1 MEPLDT
7 KDLQR
12 FSWDKM
18 SPGIDQKIKV
28 KKRKRFL
35 KRFINIGIVGL
46 VVFIGM
52 YLIQFDSLNI
62 ISDSS
67 ASLTKET
74 IQNQSEVA
82 SSTQVLDMTSS
93 SIQKIKQIEKE
104 LNLSNKQIALED
116 EKAKGISSITK
127 KEERKNYYTNLMVDK
142 DYAAPASIQE
152 QNVIVSS
159 SETNRE
165 TFGASFTKSVNTA
178 LKSETLTKELPNK
191 NLVAVSQLPIYMP
204 LVTMNLDR
212 LIDSS
217 LMLITLMPEDS
228 ISYASNAI
236 ELAVNFNSLTYHPH
250 NPLIGTGV
258 NLGYTV
264 DAGKSSY
271 FGFEFAFQRLRYRF
285 DYSGFSTTETFGVTE
300 VLLDT
305 LNNEEVIVW
314 SEITESNSREIRNYN
329 THDIYSI
336 PVYYGYRFKQS
347 DLQFSVEAGV
357 NISLIKFSS
366 GIVNSPSNSNAIIE
380 LENSNLYAKN
390 IGTSVL
396 LRAKLVYPVGNN
408 IDIFSRLG
416 SNIMLKNWYT
426 NNNNT
431 LKPQIINWD
440 LGVRKSF

>member
-18 SPGIDQKIKV
+18 SPGIDQKIKE
-28 KKRKRFL
+28 KKRKGFL

-46 VVFIGM
+46 VVFIGF
-52 YLIQFDSLNI
+52 YVIQFDSSNI

-67 ASLTKET
+67 ASLTKEA
-74 IQNQSEVA
+74 IQNQSKVT
-82 SSTQVLDMTSS
+82 SSTQVLDMKGS
-93 SIQKIKQIEKE
+93 SIQKIAKIGKQQI
-104 LNLSNKQIALED
+104 LSNKQIGLED
-116 EKAKGISSITK
+116 QKAQEISSTTK
-127 KEERKNYYTNLMVDK
+127 KENRKNTYQTLILEK
-142 DYAAPASIQE
+142 DYPASAFIQE
-152 QNVIVSS
+152 QNVMVSS
-159 SETNRE
+159 SKKNQG
-165 TFGASFTKSVNTA
+165 TFGASFTKPDNSV
-178 LKSETLTKELPNK
+178 LKAKTLTKELLNR
-191 NLVAVSQLPIYMP
+191 NLVVLNHLPISIP
-204 LVTMNLDR
+204 LVNMSVDT

-217 LMLITLMPEDS
+217 LMLITLMPKDS

-236 ELAVNFNSLTYHPH
+236 ELAVNFNSLIYHPH

-271 FGFEFAFQRLRYRF
+271 FGFEFAYQRLRYRF

-300 VLLDT
+300 ILLDT

-357 NISLIKFSS
+357 NISLIKFSN

-380 LENSNLYAKN
+380 LENSNLFIKN
-390 IGTSVL
+390 IGASLL
-396 LRAKLVYPVGNN
+396 LRAKLVYPIGN
-408 IDIFSRLG
+408 DIYVFSRLG

-426 NNNNT
+426 NNNHS